1 MKKRTRNLI
10 IGAACVLVVLALTF
24 WLGDGASQPEG
35 DSTDLST
42 NSVSPS
48 PDPSD
53 RAESPVASPSPSDS
67 EGVEPSVSPDGE
79 AASPTPT
86 EEPSPETELT
96 PDPTPSA
103 DPSPEASP
111 EEIPEPDDG
120 VLTCTLSVRCDTILN
135 NMDQLRA
142 EKWSVVPADGVL
154 YATKEVVFY
163 EGESVLNVLVREMKV
178 AGIPMEYAM
187 TPLYNSAYVEGIG
200 NLYEF
205 DCGELSGWMYRVNG
219 WFPNYGCSRYTVSD
233 GDRIE
238 VVYTCDWGADV
249 GGDYAAQRGE

>member
-1 MKKRTRNLI
+1 MKRRTRNIL
-10 IGAACVLVVLALTF
+10 IGAACVLVVLALAF
-24 WLGDGASQPEG
+24 WLGDGVSQPEG
-35 DSTDLST
+35 DPTDLST
-42 NSVSPS
+42 DSISTS

-53 RAESPVASPSPSDS
+53 GAESPVASPSPSDS

-79 AASPTPT
+79 AASPTPS
-86 EEPSPETELT
+86 EEPSPDTEPT
-96 PDPTPSA
+96 PAATPSAEPTPSPA
-103 DPSPEASP
+103 AT
-111 EEIPEPDDG
+111 PEPDDG

-163 EGESVLNVLVREMKV
+163 EGESVLNVLVREMKI
-178 AGIPMEYAM
+178 AGIPMEYSS

-205 DCGELSGWMYRVNG
+205 DCGERSGWMYRVNG
-219 WFPNYGCSRYTVSD
+219 WFPNYGCSRYTLSD
-233 GDRIE
+233 GDRVE
-238 VVYTCDWGADV
+238 WVFTCNGGADV